1 MLELLRVRVCSV
13 FRNVPLKAEE
23 GTEQSYKKEKKPRK
37 NIVVSIIRVYFC
49 PDLRWDTLLGPRY
62 IAKKKKGRNRR
73 KCIVFCE
80 YTVLKCTKCT
90 WLL

>member
-13 FRNVPLKAEE
+13 FRNVPLKAEA

-62 IAKKKKGRNRR
+62 IAKKKKDETEENALFFANTQ
-73 KCIVFCE
+73 C
-80 YTVLKCTKCT
+80 
-90 WLL
+90 